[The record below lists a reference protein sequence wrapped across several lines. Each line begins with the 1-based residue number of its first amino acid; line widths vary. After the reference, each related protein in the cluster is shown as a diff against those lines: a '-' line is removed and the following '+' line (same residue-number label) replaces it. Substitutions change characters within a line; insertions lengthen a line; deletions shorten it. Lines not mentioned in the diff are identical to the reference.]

1 MPVPLFSWMLQSRV
15 SFLASQ
21 SQAWDSA
28 YWEFSLVFEELNDAD
43 LWVRPHANLLSIGE
57 IACHVAYWLV
67 TYANKFNTDGLLTS
81 PLAIQST
88 CYYLHNVGT
97 PVQVDMGVQEVSA
110 EVERIQKAAKSVFLA
125 ASPERDEPL
134 AFDGPGRTF
143 GEFADYMV
151 FHVAYHTGQAFSVRH
166 LMDHKTNDN

>member
-1 MPVPLFSWMLQSRV
+1 M

-28 YWEFSLVFEELNDAD
+28 FWEYSLVFEEMSDAD
-43 LWVRPHANLLSIGE
+43 LWVRPHETLLSVGE
-57 IACHVAYWLV
+57 IACHIVYWLV
-67 TYANKFNTDGLLTS
+67 THANKVIAEGLLTS

-88 CYYLHNVGT
+88 SYYLHNVGT

-125 ASPERDEPL
+125 TSSERDEPL

-166 LMDHKTNDN
+166 LMGHKTNDN